1 MIEVGTIVYHILFS
15 NSINYFILLPPFFL
29 DYGVII
35 NNINATEIQSYIQH
49 FGVPAI
55 IPRP

>member
-1 MIEVGTIVYHILFS
+1 MIEVGAIAYHILFS

-35 NNINATEIQSYIQH
+35 NINVTEILSYIQH